1 MARRAAFYN
10 RVEVVCRRLGVELRD
25 GQGVQWR
32 VFEVMPIDHA
42 VVRGIET
49 QQVVFHEPS
58 AFP

>member
-1 MARRAAFYN
+1 MARRATFDN
-10 RVEVVCRRLGVELRD
+10 RVEVVCRRVGVELRH

-42 VVRGIET
+42 VVRGVES
-49 QQVVFHEPS
+49 QQIVFHEPS